1 MIDGSLGAAYGWRAR
16 IGMLQP
22 TRVSDTNPY
31 EFYLMAPRGV
41 QLVLTSLGLGEGQH
55 SEDEYERA
63 IAEIDEPIGRLLG
76 RKVDV
81 IVQAGVP
88 PIVNKGWGF
97 EDVLRTRVATLTDV
111 PFASDVGCCIAAM
124 QAVGMHRIGLLASDY
139 MQHGFSEYIGHA
151 GIETI
156 AASALPSGGEDPST
170 LPLSVPYRAAVALHR
185 RQPDID
191 GIWIP
196 IAARPSVGIIEA
208 IETDTGVPVVTSAQ
222 AMMWQ
227 GLRLAGVSTS
237 EVVGYGRLFQA
248 GRAAEPVT
256 GRLAGR
262 GLLAR

>member
-1 MIDGSLGAAYGWRAR
+1 
-16 IGMLQP
+16 MLQP

-55 SEDEYERA
+55 RDDEYQRA
-63 IAEIDEPIGRLLG
+63 IAEIEEPIRRLLG
-76 RKVDV
+76 RKVDA

-88 PIVNKGWGF
+88 PIVMQGWGY
-97 EDVLRTRVATLTDV
+97 EDELRARIGDLTDV

-124 QAVGMHRIGLLASDY
+124 QAVGMHRIGLLVSDSHQRSFADYISNAGIDTVAASDVPDD
-139 MQHGFSEYIGHA
+139 GH
-151 GIETI
+151 E
-156 AASALPSGGEDPST
+156 PST
-170 LPLSVPYRAAVALHR
+170 LPLSLPYRAAVALHR
-185 RQPDID
+185 SNPDID

-227 GLRLAGVSTS
+227 GLRMAGVATS
-237 EVVGYGRLFQA
+237 EVEGFGRLFRSSADA
-248 GRAAEPVT
+248 GVRQPVLQ
-256 GRLAGR
+256 GIV
-262 GLLAR
+262 

>member
-1 MIDGSLGAAYGWRAR
+1 MPVTNSSTGAAYGWRAR

-41 QLVLTSLGLGEGQH
+41 QLVLTSMGLPEGH
-55 SEDEYERA
+55 HGDDEYERA
-63 IAEIDEPIGRLLG
+63 IEAIDEPIQRLLG

-88 PIVNKGWGF
+88 PIVMKGWGY
-97 EDVLRTRVATLTDV
+97 EDELRARVADLTGV

-124 QAVGMHRIGLLASDY
+124 QAVGMNRIGLLVSGNHQRSFADY
-139 MQHGFSEYIGHA
+139 IANA
-151 GIETI
+151 GIDTI
-156 AASALPSGGEDPST
+156 AASDVPNDGHEPSN

-185 RQPDID
+185 ANPDID

-208 IETDTGVPVVTSAQ
+208 IETDTGVPVVTSSQ

-227 GLRLAGVSTS
+227 GLRMAGVATS
-237 EVVGYGRLFQA
+237 EVVGFGRLFQA
-248 GRAAEPVT
+248 GANSPVREAALQ
-256 GRLAGR
+256 GIA
-262 GLLAR
+262 